1 MTVLTLPCFRPPR
14 RWAATLFL
22 RRRTTN
28 AANRIKLASPTT
40 PTKQPS
46 AK

>member
-1 MTVLTLPCFRPPR
+1 MTVLTLLYLRPPR
-14 RWAATLFL
+14 RLASAFRL
-22 RRRTTN
+22 RRTTN
-28 AANRIKLASPTT
+28 AANRIKAATPNA